1 MATTSVT
8 LQPRAATHG
17 APPGRLASRMLV
29 YAAAVLVLLV
39 TGLPYLFMFVTA
51 LKAPNEFIV
60 NLWGLPRGLALSN
73 FSDAIASGFGRYFV
87 NSVLV
92 SVVSVV
98 LTILLA
104 SLASYPLARM
114 RFRLG
119 RPLFLLFL
127 AGSMIPVHVT
137 LIPIYVLSKGL
148 GIYDSLWALLGP
160 YIGFQLPISVFILTE
175 FFRGIPR
182 EIEEAARIDGAG
194 TLGIFGRIIMPL
206 AAPAIS
212 TVAIYAFIFV
222 WNEFIFALVL
232 LSSPSNMTIPL
243 GLMQFFGEYRV
254 NVPGLMAVLTLASLP
269 VIALYLFAQNR
280 VVAGLT
286 AGAVKG

>member
-1 MATTSVT
+1 MRVLARGLLYV
-8 LQPRAATHG
+8 AAI
-17 APPGRLASRMLV
+17 LF
-29 YAAAVLVLLV
+29 LLIC
-39 TGLPYLFMFVTA
+39 GLPYLFMFVTA
-51 LKAPNEFIV
+51 LKEPSEFTV
-60 NLWGLPRGLALSN
+60 NLWGPPRTIALSN
-73 FSDAIASGFGRYFV
+73 FGDAITGGFARYFF
-87 NSVLV
+87 NSLLV
-92 SVVSVV
+92 SVVSIVA
-98 LTILLA
+98 TILLA

-114 RFRLG
+114 RFRLA

-137 LIPIYVLSKGL
+137 LIPVYVLSRNI

-160 YIGFQLPISVFILTE
+160 YIGFQLPISIFILTE
-175 FFRGIPR
+175 FFRGIPP
-182 EIEEAARIDGAG
+182 EIEDAARIDGAG
-194 TLGIFGRIIMPL
+194 TLGIFWRIIMPL
-206 AAPAIS
+206 SVPAIS

-222 WNEFIFALVL
+222 WTEFIFALVL
-232 LSSPSNMTIPL
+232 LSSPANMTIPL

-269 VIALYLFAQNR
+269 VIGLYLVAQDR

>member
-1 MATTSVT
+1 MATSSLT
-8 LQPRAATHG
+8 LKTRPG
-17 APPGRLASRMLV
+17 GPPVERVLVRGLV
-29 YAAAVLVLLV
+29 YAAAILVLLV
-39 TGLPYLFMFVTA
+39 TGLPYLFMFGTA
-51 LKAPNEFIV
+51 FKQPTEFIT
-60 NLWGLPRGLALSN
+60 NLWGAPHAPGLSN
-73 FSDAIASGFGRYFV
+73 FVDAIGAGFGRYFV
-87 NSVLV
+87 NSVVV
-92 SVVSVV
+92 SVVSVSM
-98 LTILLA
+98 TILLA

-114 RFRLG
+114 NFRLN
-119 RPLFLLFL
+119 RPVFLLFL

-137 LIPIYVLSKGL
+137 LIPLYVLSKGL
-148 GIYDSLWALLGP
+148 GIYDTLWALLGP
-160 YIGFQLPISVFILTE
+160 YIAFQLPISVFILTE
-175 FFRGIPR
+175 FFRGVPR
-182 EIEEAARIDGAG
+182 EVEEAARIDGAG
-194 TLGIFGRIIMPL
+194 TFGIWWRIIMPL

-232 LSSPSNMTIPL
+232 LSSPANMTIPL

-269 VIALYLFAQNR
+269 VILLYLAAQNR

>member
-1 MATTSVT
+1 MATAT
-8 LQPRAATHG
+8 LTVKSRSSG
-17 APPGRLASRMLV
+17 PPLERVIGRTLL
-29 YAAAVLVLLV
+29 YAAAIVVLLV
-39 TGLPYLFMFVTA
+39 MGLPYLFMFGTA
-51 LKAPNEFIV
+51 FKEPSEFIV
-60 NLWGLPRGLALSN
+60 NLWGAPRTLALSN
-73 FSDAIASGFGRYFV
+73 FVDAIGAGFGRYFI
-87 NSVLV
+87 NSVVL
-92 SVVSVV
+92 SVVSVG

-114 RFRLG
+114 NFRLN

-137 LIPIYVLSKGL
+137 LIPLYVLSKGL

-160 YIGFQLPISVFILTE
+160 YIAFQLPISVFILTE
-175 FFRGIPR
+175 FFRGVPR
-182 EIEEAARIDGAG
+182 EVEEAARIDGAG
-194 TLGIFGRIIMPL
+194 TFGIWWRIIMPL
-206 AAPAIS
+206 ATPAIS

-269 VIALYLFAQNR
+269 VILLYLVAQNR

>member
-1 MATTSVT
+1 MATSSLTLKTRPGGPSVERV
-8 LQPRAATHG
+8 LVRG
-17 APPGRLASRMLV
+17 LV
-29 YAAAVLVLLV
+29 YAAAILVLLV
-39 TGLPYLFMFVTA
+39 TGLPYLFMFGTA
-51 LKAPNEFIV
+51 FKQPTEFIT
-60 NLWGLPRGLALSN
+60 NLWGAPHAPGLSN
-73 FSDAIASGFGRYFV
+73 FVDAIGAGFGRYFV
-87 NSVLV
+87 NSVVV
-92 SVVSVV
+92 SVVSVSM
-98 LTILLA
+98 TILLA

-114 RFRLG
+114 NFRLN
-119 RPLFLLFL
+119 RPVFLLFL

-137 LIPIYVLSKGL
+137 LIPLYVLSKGL
-148 GIYDSLWALLGP
+148 GIYDTLWALLGP
-160 YIGFQLPISVFILTE
+160 YIAFQLPISVFILTE
-175 FFRGIPR
+175 FFRGVPR
-182 EIEEAARIDGAG
+182 EVEEAARIDGAG
-194 TLGIFGRIIMPL
+194 TFGIWWRIIMPL

-232 LSSPSNMTIPL
+232 LSSPANMTIPL

-269 VIALYLFAQNR
+269 VILLYLAAQNR

>member
-1 MATTSVT
+1 MATSSLT
-8 LQPRAATHG
+8 LKTRPGGPPVERVLVRA
-17 APPGRLASRMLV
+17 LV
-29 YAAAVLVLLV
+29 YAAAILVLLV
-39 TGLPYLFMFVTA
+39 TGLPYLFMFGTA
-51 LKAPNEFIV
+51 FKQPTEFIT
-60 NLWGLPRGLALSN
+60 NLWGAPHAPGLSN
-73 FSDAIASGFGRYFV
+73 FVDAIGAGFGRYFV
-87 NSVLV
+87 NSVVV
-92 SVVSVV
+92 SVVSVSM
-98 LTILLA
+98 TILLA

-114 RFRLG
+114 NFRLN
-119 RPLFLLFL
+119 RPVFLLFL

-137 LIPIYVLSKGL
+137 LIPLYVLSKGL
-148 GIYDSLWALLGP
+148 GIYDTLWALLGP
-160 YIGFQLPISVFILTE
+160 YIAFQLPISVFILTE
-175 FFRGIPR
+175 FFRGVPR
-182 EIEEAARIDGAG
+182 EVEEAARIDGAG
-194 TLGIFGRIIMPL
+194 TFGIWWRIIMPL

-232 LSSPSNMTIPL
+232 LSSPANMTIPL

-269 VIALYLFAQNR
+269 VILLYLAAQNR